1 MSASSPSSLVTSPA
15 TPVTPRVDARLLL
28 ALAAVWLIWGSTYL
42 AMRVAVAGLPPFGMA
57 GTRFVVAG
65 GALLVIV
72 RARGEALP
80 SVRAW
85 LVSIPVGALL
95 FLCGNGLVVVA
106 EQTLPS
112 SVAAIVCATTPLV
125 ASGLAAFRGERPRR
139 VEVIG
144 MVLGI
149 AGVALLGFGSP
160 LAGAGLRGL
169 LILLAPIGWALGSLV
184 ARSESA
190 KETGAGRGLGA
201 AGANMITGGVW
212 MLLMSLVLGEHQPTE
227 LAWRSVAAWVYL
239 VVFGSLVGFTAYS
252 WLLANSRPAVAM
264 SYAYVNPVIAVLL
277 GAALGGE
284 TPGWATLIATA
295 LIGGGVM
302 AAVVIGRSREALV
315 GVGEAGDDAAGH
327 RCRRR
332 QKGALS

>member
-1 MSASSPSSLVTSPA
+1 MSASSSVLVVSPSRPRIDPRLV
-15 TPVTPRVDARLLL
+15 L

-57 GTRFVVAG
+57 GTRFVLAG
-65 GALLVIV
+65 AALLAIV
-72 RARGEALP
+72 RARGEPMP
-80 SVRAW
+80 SKRAW
-85 LVSIPVGALL
+85 LIAVPVGALL

-112 SVAAIVCATTPLV
+112 SVAAVVCATTPLV
-125 ASGLAAFRGERPRR
+125 ASGLSALRGERPKR

-149 AGVALLGFGSP
+149 AGVALLGIGSP

-169 LILLAPIGWALGSLV
+169 LVLFAPIGWAIGSLV

-190 KETGAGRGLGA
+190 KESGAGRGLGA
-201 AGANMITGGVW
+201 AGAHMIAGGVW
-212 MLLMSLVLGEHQPTE
+212 MLLMSLVLGEHLPAAV
-227 LAWRSVAAWVYL
+227 AWRSVAAWGYL
-239 VVFGSLVGFTAYS
+239 VVFGSLVGFSAYS
-252 WLLANSRPAVAM
+252 WLLAHSRPAVAM

-284 TPGWATLIATA
+284 TLGWATLGATVM
-295 LIGGGVM
+295 IGGGVM
-302 AAVVIGRSREALV
+302 AAVVIGRRA
-315 GVGEAGDDAAGH
+315 
-327 RCRRR
+327 
-332 QKGALS
+332 KK

>member
-1 MSASSPSSLVTSPA
+1 MLVVSPSRPRIDPRLV
-15 TPVTPRVDARLLL
+15 L

-57 GTRFVVAG
+57 GTRFVLAG
-65 GALLVIV
+65 AALLAIV
-72 RARGEALP
+72 RARGEPMP
-80 SVRAW
+80 SKRAW
-85 LVSIPVGALL
+85 LIAVPVGALL

-112 SVAAIVCATTPLV
+112 SVAAVVCATTPLV
-125 ASGLAAFRGERPRR
+125 ASGLAALRGERPKR

-149 AGVALLGFGSP
+149 AGVGLLGIGSP

-169 LILLAPIGWALGSLV
+169 LVLFAPIGWAIGSLV

-190 KETGAGRGLGA
+190 KESGAGRGLGA
-201 AGANMITGGVW
+201 AGAHMIAGGVW
-212 MLLMSLVLGEHQPTE
+212 MLLMSLVLGEHLPAE
-227 LAWRSVAAWVYL
+227 VAWRSVAAWGYL
-239 VVFGSLVGFTAYS
+239 VVFGSLVGFSAYS
-252 WLLANSRPAVAM
+252 WLLAHSRPAVAM

-284 TPGWATLIATA
+284 TLGWATLGATVM
-295 LIGGGVM
+295 IGGGVM
-302 AAVVIGRSREALV
+302 AAVVIGRRA
-315 GVGEAGDDAAGH
+315 
-327 RCRRR
+327 
-332 QKGALS
+332 KK

>member
-1 MSASSPSSLVTSPA
+1 MSLSAVPG
-15 TPVTPRVDARLLL
+15 PRLDARLVV

-57 GTRFVVAG
+57 GTRFVLAG
-65 GALLVIV
+65 AALLAIV
-72 RARGEALP
+72 RARGDRMP
-80 SVRAW
+80 SARAW
-85 LVSIPVGALL
+85 LVAVPVGALL

-112 SVAAIVCATTPLV
+112 SVAAVVCATTPLV
-125 ASGLAAFRGERPRR
+125 ASGLAAFRGETPRR
-139 VEVIG
+139 VEIIG

-149 AGVALLGFGSP
+149 AGVALLGIGSP

-169 LILLAPIGWALGSLV
+169 LVLLAPIGWALGSLV
-184 ARSESA
+184 ARAESA
-190 KETGAGRGLGA
+190 KESGAGRGLGA
-201 AGANMITGGVW
+201 AGAQMIAGGVW
-212 MLLMSLVLGEHQPTE
+212 MLLMSLVLGERMPAE
-227 LAWRSVAAWVYL
+227 LAWRSVAAWGYL

-284 TPGWATLIATA
+284 TLGWATLAATVM
-295 LIGGGVM
+295 IGGGVM
-302 AAVVIGRSREALV
+302 AAVVIGRRAK
-315 GVGEAGDDAAGH
+315 
-327 RCRRR
+327 R
-332 QKGALS
+332 

>member
-1 MSASSPSSLVTSPA
+1 MSASSSLVVSPSA
-15 TPVTPRVDARLLL
+15 VAGRRIDPRLLV

-42 AMRVAVAGLPPFGMA
+42 AMRVAVAALPPFGMA
-57 GTRFVVAG
+57 GTRFVLAG
-65 GALLVIV
+65 AALLVIV
-72 RARGEALP
+72 RARGERMP
-80 SVRAW
+80 TRRAW
-85 LVSIPVGALL
+85 LVAVPVGALL

-112 SVAAIVCATTPLV
+112 SVAAVVCATTPLV
-125 ASGLAAFRGERPRR
+125 ASGLGAFRGERPRR

-144 MVLGI
+144 MVFGI
-149 AGVALLGFGSP
+149 AGVLLLGIGSP

-169 LILLAPIGWALGSLV
+169 LVLFAPIGWAIGSLV

-190 KETGAGRGLGA
+190 KTSGGGFGA
-201 AGANMITGGVW
+201 AGAHMIAGGVW
-212 MLLMSLVLGEHQPTE
+212 LLLMSLVLGEHLPAE
-227 LAWRSVAAWVYL
+227 LAWRSVAAWGYL

-284 TPGWATLIATA
+284 ALGWATLAATV

-302 AAVVIGRSREALV
+302 AAVVMGRR
-315 GVGEAGDDAAGH
+315 
-327 RCRRR
+327 
-332 QKGALS
+332 KKK

>member
-1 MSASSPSSLVTSPA
+1 MLMVPTLRSRLDPRLV
-15 TPVTPRVDARLLL
+15 L

-57 GTRFVVAG
+57 GTRFVLAG
-65 GALLVIV
+65 AALLVIV
-72 RARGEALP
+72 RARGETMPGL
-80 SVRAW
+80 RAW
-85 LVSIPVGALL
+85 LVAVPVGALL

-125 ASGLAAFRGERPRR
+125 ASGLAALRGERPRKA
-139 VEVIG
+139 EVVG

-149 AGVALLGFGSP
+149 AGVALLGIGSP
-160 LAGAGLRGL
+160 LAASGWRAL
-169 LILLAPIGWALGSLV
+169 LVLLAPIGWALGSLI

-190 KETGAGRGLGA
+190 KASGASRGLGA
-201 AGANMITGGVW
+201 AGAQMIAGGVW
-212 MLLMSLVLGEHQPTE
+212 MLLASRVLGEHVPHAFE
-227 LAWRSVAAWVYL
+227 WSSVAAWAYL
-239 VVFGSLVGFTAYS
+239 VVFGSLVGFSAYS
-252 WLLANSRPAVAM
+252 WLLAHSRPAVAM

-284 TPGWATLIATA
+284 HLGWATLGATA

-302 AAVVIGRSREALV
+302 AAVVLGRRTK
-315 GVGEAGDDAAGH
+315 
-327 RCRRR
+327 R
-332 QKGALS
+332 

>member
-1 MSASSPSSLVTSPA
+1 MSASTLSPA
-15 TPVTPRVDARLLL
+15 PSLASRPRIDLRLVV
-28 ALAAVWLIWGSTYL
+28 ALGAVWLIWGSTYL

-57 GTRFVVAG
+57 GTRFVLAG
-65 GALLVIV
+65 FALLAIV
-72 RARGEALP
+72 RARGDSMP
-80 SVRAW
+80 SRRAW
-85 LVSIPVGALL
+85 LVAIPVGALL

-139 VEVIG
+139 VEIIG

-149 AGVALLGFGSP
+149 AGVGLLGLGSP
-160 LAGAGLRGL
+160 LAVAGWRAL
-169 LILLAPIGWALGSLV
+169 LVLLAPVGWALGSLI

-190 KETGAGRGLGA
+190 KESGGGARGLGA
-201 AGANMITGGVW
+201 AGAQMMAGGVW
-212 MLLMSLVLGEHQPTE
+212 MLLMSLVLGEHMPQTIPWQSTV
-227 LAWRSVAAWVYL
+227 AWLYL

-284 TPGWATLIATA
+284 LLGWPTLGATA

-302 AAVVIGRSREALV
+302 AAVVLGRKSKR
-315 GVGEAGDDAAGH
+315 
-327 RCRRR
+327 
-332 QKGALS
+332 